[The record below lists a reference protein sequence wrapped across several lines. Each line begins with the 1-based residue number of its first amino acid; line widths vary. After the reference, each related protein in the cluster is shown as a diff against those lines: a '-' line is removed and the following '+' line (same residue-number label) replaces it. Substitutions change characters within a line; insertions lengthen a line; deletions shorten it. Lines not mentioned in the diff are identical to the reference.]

1 MSLGAPAWLRRA
13 VLEREGSPG
22 IEQRASK
29 HGPNQEI
36 QFVGEQPTYLDLGA
50 FPVDEY
56 GSRLVFQPKSCV
68 GKSIPEDCTP
78 PDRDE
83 LVGTSQGPWPAFK
96 LV

>member
-1 MSLGAPAWLRRA
+1 MVEARGLRTRGESWDCG
-13 VLEREGSPG
+13 LYECNY
-22 IEQRASK
+22 
-29 HGPNQEI
+29 GPNQEI

-50 FPVDEY
+50 FPVD
-56 GSRLVFQPKSCV
+56 GSGLRLVFQPKSCV

-83 LVGTSQGPWPAFK
+83 IVGTSEGPWPAFK